1 MPLEGAQESHARA
14 RSDRPGVKVLV
25 VEDSPT
31 QAAQLEYV
39 LEKSGY
45 DVTLAENGREAWEHV
60 LIERPD
66 IVLSDI
72 VMPEMDGHELCRRI
86 KGDADL
92 RDIPAVLVP
101 TLSDPGDVIRAV
113 ESGADNFIVK
123 PYVDA
128 ELLDRI
134 Q

>member
-1 MPLEGAQESHARA
+1 MPLERAQESHAHA
-14 RSDRPGVKVLV
+14 RSDRPSVKVLV

-45 DVTLAENGREAWEHV
+45 DVTLAENGSEAWEHV

-92 RDIPAVLVP
+92 RDIPVDTVKSQLSRGRQALVEL
-101 TLSDPGDVIRAV
+101 LSDRSRA
-113 ESGADNFIVK
+113 A
-123 PYVDA
+123 
-128 ELLDRI
+128 
-134 Q
+134 